1 MNNEVRVK
9 IEPSLGRPGTNKA
22 KANDVLSTTQTSS
35 LPAIKGA
42 DSLEA
47 IKKRVAPTKESA
59 KKKQKSVPSAK
70 KSTLSAKKTIP
81 SQAAEAAALAKKI

>member
-9 IEPSLGRPGTNKA
+9 IEPSLGRPGTN